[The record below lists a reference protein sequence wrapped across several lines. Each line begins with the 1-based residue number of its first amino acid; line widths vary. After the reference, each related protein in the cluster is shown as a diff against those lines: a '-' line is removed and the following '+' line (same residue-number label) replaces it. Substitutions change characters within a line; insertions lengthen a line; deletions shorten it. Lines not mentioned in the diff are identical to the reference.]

1 MCRDSKETGETAMKR
16 VKVGIIIL
24 LCLILL
30 SGSTAFLVRHET
42 KKLLLQLDY
51 LEWLVEEKPLEETGK
66 AFSDFEAQWERSK
79 VLLNAMV
86 WRDKVLQ
93 VDMTIAHLDSMRET
107 DCDELKSE
115 ISETR
120 MWLERL
126 WSDEKPSLR
135 NIL

>member
-1 MCRDSKETGETAMKR
+1 MKR

-30 SGSTAFLVRHET
+30 SGTTAFLVRHET

-66 AFSDFEAQWERSK
+66 AFLDFENQWERSK

-86 WRDKVLQ
+86 WRDKILQ
-93 VDMTIAHLDSMRET
+93 VDMTIAHLDPMRET

-126 WSDEKPSLR
+126 WSDEKPSIR